1 LRDVL
6 PELEAWRAEQ
16 RQFALATVVQAWG
29 SAPRTA
35 GSRMLVA
42 ADGRIAGSVSGGCV
56 EAAVIEAAQET
67 LKTGA
72 PRLLSF
78 GVADETAWAVGLAC
92 GGTIEVFVEVPPAA
106 VLDAARAALRADLS
120 AVLPTVVKGPPPL
133 LGPRLLLAVDGP
145 AAGTGSD
152 EIRDAARAVLDGGRP
167 GRSSVG
173 DIELFVDHLRPSP
186 TLVLVGGVHIAIALV
201 RLARALGYRPIVV
214 DPRPT
219 FADPARFPE
228 ASRVVASWPDE
239 ALGTIGLTPGTAV
252 AVLTHDPKLD
262 DPALR
267 AALPSPAFYVGALGS
282 KATQEKRRRRLIEA
296 GLTEAQVDRLH
307 APIGLDLGGRS
318 PEEIALSVMAQIVAV
333 RNGRSGPRLDPAQAP
348 PGREPRAA
356 GVR

>member
-1 LRDVL
+1 MRDVL
-6 PELEAWRAEQ
+6 PEIEAWRAER
-16 RQFALATVVQAWG
+16 RQFALATVVQTWG

-56 EAAVIEAAQET
+56 EAAVIEAAQDT

-92 GGTIEVFVEVPPAA
+92 GGTIEVFVEVPPADI
-106 VLDAARAALRADLS
+106 LDAARGALCAERS
-120 AVLPTVVKGPPPL
+120 AVLATVVKGSPSL
-133 LGPRLLLAVDGP
+133 LGTRLLLAADGP
-145 AAGTGSD
+145 AAGTGSE
-152 EIRDAARAVLDGGRP
+152 EIRAAAQAVLDGGRP

-228 ASRVVASWPDE
+228 ADRVVASWPDE
-239 ALGTIGLTPGTAV
+239 ALGAIGLNPGTAV

-282 KATQEKRRRRLIEA
+282 KTTQEKRRRRLLEA
-296 GLTEAQVDRLH
+296 GLTESQIARLH

-318 PEEIALSVMAQIVAV
+318 PEEIALSVMAEIVAV
-333 RNGRSGPRLDPAQAP
+333 RNGGRGRSEAGA
-348 PGREPRAA
+348 RAA
-356 GVR
+356 GKAAPEQAGP

>member
-1 LRDVL
+1 MRDIL
-6 PELEAWRAEQ
+6 PELEAWRAEG
-16 RQFALATVVQAWG
+16 RPLALATVVKTWG

-35 GSRMLVA
+35 GSRMLVGKDA
-42 ADGRIAGSVSGGCV
+42 RIAGSVSGGCV

-67 LKTGA
+67 IASGA

-92 GGTIEVFVEVPPAA
+92 GGTIEVFIEVPSPA
-106 VLDAARAALRADLS
+106 VLDAAQAVLRADAT
-120 AVLPTVVKGPPPL
+120 AVVPTVVKGPADA
-133 LGPRLLLAVDGP
+133 LGTRLVV
-145 AAGTGSD
+145 S
-152 EIRDAARAVLDGGRP
+152 RDAEAGSAPEAVRAAARDVLQGGKP
-167 GRSSVG
+167 GPSAIG
-173 DIELFVDHLRPSP
+173 DLEVFFDLLRPSP
-186 TLVLVGGVHIAIALV
+186 TLVLVGGVHIAVALV
-201 RLARALGYRPIVV
+201 RLARDMGFRAIVV

-228 ASRVVASWPDE
+228 ATRVVVAWPDE
-239 ALGTIGLTPGTAV
+239 ALGQIGLTPGTAV

-282 KATQEKRRRRLIEA
+282 KTTQEKRRRRLLEA

-318 PEEIALSVMAQIVAV
+318 PEEIALSVIGEIVAV
-333 RNGRSGPRLDPAQAP
+333 RNGRT
-348 PGREPRAA
+348 GREGGARSAGKPASSPPAA
-356 GVR
+356 

>member
-1 LRDVL
+1 MRDIL
-6 PELEAWRAEQ
+6 PELEAWRAEG
-16 RQFALATVVQAWG
+16 RRFALATVVKTWG

-35 GSRMLVA
+35 GSRMLVG
-42 ADGRIAGSVSGGCV
+42 ADARIAGSVSGGCV

-67 LKTGA
+67 LRSGA

-92 GGTIEVFVEVPPAA
+92 GGTIEVFVEVPSAA
-106 VLDAARAALRADLS
+106 VLDAAQMALQAEET
-120 AVLPTVVKGPPPL
+120 AVLPTVVKGPSDV
-133 LGPRLLLAVDGP
+133 LGTRLFVTAR
-145 AAGTGSD
+145 AEAGSAPD
-152 EIRDAARAVLDGGRP
+152 VVRAAARGVLDGGKP
-167 GRSSVG
+167 GPSTLG
-173 DIELFVDHLRPSP
+173 DLDVFFDLLRPSP
-186 TLVLVGGVHIAIALV
+186 TLVLVGGVHIAVALV
-201 RLARALGYRPIVV
+201 RLARDMAFHAIVV

-228 ASRVVASWPDE
+228 ATRVVVAWPDE
-239 ALGTIGLTPGTAV
+239 ALRQIGLTPGTAV

-282 KATQEKRRRRLIEA
+282 KTTQEKRRRRLLEA

-318 PEEIALSVMAQIVAV
+318 PEEIALSVIGEIVAV
-333 RNGRSGPRLDPAQAP
+333 RNGRTGRDAGARPTKPASSP
-348 PGREPRAA
+348 SAA
-356 GVR
+356 

>member
-1 LRDVL
+1 MRDVL
-6 PELEAWRAEQ
+6 PELEAWRAEG
-16 RQFALATVVQAWG
+16 RSFALATVVQTWG

-35 GSRMLVA
+35 GSRMLVS

-56 EAAVIEAAQET
+56 EAAVVEAARET
-67 LKTGA
+67 LKTGT

-92 GGTIEVFVEVPPAA
+92 GGTIEVFVEVPPTE
-106 VLDAARAALRADLS
+106 VLDAARAVLRADRT
-120 AVLPTVVKGPPPL
+120 AVLPTVVKGPASL
-133 LGPRLLLAVDGP
+133 LGTRLVVAEGGETV
-145 AAGTGSD
+145 GSAP
-152 EIRDAARAVLDGGRP
+152 EGVRAAARTALEGGRR
-167 GRSSVG
+167 GRQTAGETDV
-173 DIELFVDHLRPSP
+173 FVDLVRPFP

-219 FADPARFPE
+219 FADPARFPD
-228 ASRVVASWPDE
+228 ADRVIGSWPDE
-239 ALGTIGLTPGTAV
+239 ALGEIGLTPGTAV

-267 AALPSPAFYVGALGS
+267 AALPSSAFYVGALGS
-282 KATQEKRRRRLIEA
+282 KATQEKRRRRLLEA
-296 GLTEAQVDRLH
+296 GLTEAQVQRLH

-333 RNGRSGPRLDPAQAP
+333 RNKS
-348 PGREPRAA
+348 AA
-356 GVR
+356 